1 MENLNLTLWPFL
13 IALTISLLAT
23 PVTIELFKRLRWV
36 VDPKKQ
42 AHPAHLHQKPI
53 PKGGGIPTI
62 AAVIVTSL
70 LFLKIDKHFGF
81 ILIGLLLTLLVGLID
96 DIKPVN
102 PYFRLISNFAAAL
115 IVIGAGI
122 GIAYVTNPFG
132 EGVID
137 LSRPRI
143 NLFFGGE
150 LHQLWLLADV
160 FALLWIPFV
169 MNAIN
174 WSSGLDGQVS
184 GVVAIAA
191 AVIGLLSL
199 TYSADITQWSV
210 AVLAFALAGSY
221 VGFSL
226 FHFYPQKIMP
236 GYSGTSTAGF
246 LLAVLAILATAKVGT
261 ALVVLGLPLI
271 DAVYAGIRRIAA
283 GKSPVWG
290 DRGHLHHKLMD
301 MGWGKRK
308 VALFYWLITA
318 FLGIIALNAN
328 AEMKLFAILGLAI
341 IIMGFFLW
349 IYFGPWSKPSDPASG

>member
-1 MENLNLTLWPFL
+1 MANLDLTLWPFL
-13 IALTISLLAT
+13 IALAFSLLAT
-23 PVTIELFKRLRWV
+23 PVTIEVFRIMKWV

-42 AHPAHLHQKPI
+42 PHPAHLHQKPI
-53 PKGGGIPTI
+53 PKGGGVPTVM
-62 AAVIVTSL
+62 AVILTSL
-70 LFLKIDKHFGF
+70 LLLKIDKHLSF
-81 ILIGLLLTLLVGLID
+81 ILVGLLITLAIGLID

-102 PYFRLISNFAAAL
+102 PYVRLVGNFFAAL
-115 IVIGAGI
+115 IVIGGGI
-122 GIAYVTNPFG
+122 GIAFVTNPLG
-132 EGVID
+132 GGTID
-137 LSRPRI
+137 LSHPRI
-143 NLFFGGE
+143 NLMFGGD
-150 LHQLWLLADV
+150 LHQIWLLADI

-191 AVIGLLSL
+191 AVIGFLSL
-199 TYSADITQWSV
+199 NYGADITQWSV

-221 VGFSL
+221 AGFSL

-271 DAVYAGIRRIAA
+271 DAVYAGIRRMAA

-301 MGWGKRK
+301 MGWGRRK
-308 VALFYWLITA
+308 VALFYWSITA
-318 FLGIIALNAN
+318 ILGIIALNTN

-341 IIMGFFLW
+341 IILGILLW
-349 IYFGPWSKPSDPASG
+349 AYFGPWSKQSDRASG